1 MLTNRILAL
10 PIFALIM
17 WLVYAVSMGAPIG
30 DGGIAIGT
38 YLTDWAND
46 VLGAEWLVAGSR
58 SLLEGWG
65 VAPWLVGLVSDGIV
79 NGVGAVLGFVPQ
91 MLVLFLM
98 LAILEDC
105 GYMARVA
112 FIMDR
117 VFRKFGLSGKSFIP
131 MLISSGC
138 GVPGV
143 MATKTIENE
152 RDRRMTTMVTTFIP
166 CGAKMPIIALL
177 MGALIGGTDAKWISP
192 LFYFLGVF
200 AVIISA
206 IMLKKTKLFE
216 GDPAPF
222 VMEMPDYHFPSFR
235 SWMLHVWERI
245 RSYIVK
251 AGTIIFASSALV
263 WFLSNFGVYP
273 GTSFGWLPA
282 TSAGAE
288 DFLDY
293 SLLAG
298 LGNAIAWIFAP
309 LGFASWRAAA
319 MTVTGLIAKENV
331 VATFA
336 SLSAL
341 GEATEE
347 DPAMWQSFAAMFGG
361 NYGPMLAFVAFNLL
375 CAPCFAAMGT
385 IRKQMDDPKWFWA
398 AIGYECGFGWRARR
412 ERHLH
417 RLDGPR
423 DRGRGAHALPDL
435 PPDAQARAQ
444 GRQDPDQPR
453 RRGGL
458 ASTGP
463 TSVSRMPGSPFPF
476 LSFRVC
482 AGGCRAT
489 FLSVR
494 RTLRHLRHEGSRSSR
509 YETGAATPETCG
521 AGRCPI
527 AKGAMMSW
535 KNFWIF
541 AGGVAA
547 AGAVSA
553 ATQSKGV
560 HDGLV
565 KATAACMRAGD
576 AVSSATQSVIDGA
589 NDLNA
594 EARRQTKIDAAV
606 KERLAEMEAQIRADV
621 EQKVDAEGAAE

>member
-282 TSAGAE
+282 TSAGA
-288 DFLDY
+288 
-293 SLLAG
+293 
-298 LGNAIAWIFAP
+298 
-309 LGFASWRAAA
+309 
-319 MTVTGLIAKENV
+319 
-331 VATFA
+331 
-336 SLSAL
+336 
-341 GEATEE
+341 
-347 DPAMWQSFAAMFGG
+347 
-361 NYGPMLAFVAFNLL
+361 
-375 CAPCFAAMGT
+375 
-385 IRKQMDDPKWFWA
+385 
-398 AIGYECGFGWRARR
+398 
-412 ERHLH
+412 
-417 RLDGPR
+417 
-423 DRGRGAHALPDL
+423 
-435 PPDAQARAQ
+435 
-444 GRQDPDQPR
+444 
-453 RRGGL
+453 
-458 ASTGP
+458 
-463 TSVSRMPGSPFPF
+463 
-476 LSFRVC
+476 
-482 AGGCRAT
+482 
-489 FLSVR
+489 
-494 RTLRHLRHEGSRSSR
+494 
-509 YETGAATPETCG
+509 
-521 AGRCPI
+521 
-527 AKGAMMSW
+527 
-535 KNFWIF
+535 
-541 AGGVAA
+541 
-547 AGAVSA
+547 
-553 ATQSKGV
+553 
-560 HDGLV
+560 
-565 KATAACMRAGD
+565 
-576 AVSSATQSVIDGA
+576 
-589 NDLNA
+589 
-594 EARRQTKIDAAV
+594 
-606 KERLAEMEAQIRADV
+606 
-621 EQKVDAEGAAE
+621 

>member
-131 MLISSGC
+131 
-138 GVPGV
+138 
-143 MATKTIENE
+143 
-152 RDRRMTTMVTTFIP
+152 

-177 MGALIGGTDAKWISP
+177 MGALIGGTDASWISP

-398 AIGYECGFGWRARR
+398 AIGYECGFGWVV
-412 ERHLH
+412 
-417 RLDGPR
+417 
-423 DRGRGAHALPDL
+423 
-435 PPDAQARAQ
+435 
-444 GRQDPDQPR
+444 
-453 RRGGL
+453 GL
-458 ASTGP
+458 MIYNFYELAVNG
-463 TSVSRMPGSPFPF
+463 
-476 LSFRVC
+476 
-482 AGGCRAT
+482 T
-489 FLSVR
+489 F
-494 RTLRHLRHEGSRSSR
+494 T
-509 YETGAATPETCG
+509 
-521 AGRCPI
+521 
-527 AKGAMMSW
+527 
-535 KNFWIF
+535 FWTVLAF
-541 AGGVAA
+541 VAA
-547 AGAVSA
+547 ALLLF
-553 ATQSKGV
+553 QIFRPMPK
-560 HDGLV
+560 HEHKD
-565 KATAACMRAGD
+565 D
-576 AVSSATQSVIDGA
+576 
-589 NDLNA
+589 
-594 EARRQTKIDAAV
+594 KILTN
-606 KERLAEMEAQIRADV
+606 LADEVA
-621 EQKVDAEGAAE
+621 